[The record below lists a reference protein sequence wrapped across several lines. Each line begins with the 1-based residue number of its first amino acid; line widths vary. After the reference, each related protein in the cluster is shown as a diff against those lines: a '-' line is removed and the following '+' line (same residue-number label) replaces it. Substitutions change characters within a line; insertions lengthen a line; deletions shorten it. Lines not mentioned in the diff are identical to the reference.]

1 MPAAPGAAY
10 TRRLSRLCGCSTMKH
25 PLWRVPALALAFTLT
40 LLLGPAE
47 VLASDTGSGAAPKV
61 LRLAFPSREN
71 NLDPAQVSDVVSV
84 AIVASFFDSP
94 LTYDHLARP
103 ARLKPNTAALPEVN
117 EDHTRFVLRIKP
129 GIFFPE
135 HAAFKGK
142 PRELVAQDYVYSI
155 KRYYDP
161 ATRSPTLFHYEGA
174 GLLGLSELR
183 KKALDE
189 KKPFDY
195 DTPVEGLRAIDRY
208 TLELR
213 TARPA
218 PRLPYVLASPAL
230 AGALAREVVELDP
243 TTIGERPH
251 GTGMFKLGAWKRG
264 ARIVL
269 ERNPAYREHRYDA
282 EPNADDAA
290 GQAILRAQ
298 RGRLLPMLDRVE
310 INIIEEGQP
319 RWLAFL
325 NQQVDMLAVPNEF
338 ANLAAPNGQIA
349 PNLAKRGIQRH
360 FEVATS
366 VFYTYFGM
374 EHPVTGGYEP
384 HKVAL
389 RRAVAM
395 AYDAQ
400 QEIDLVRRGQGVV
413 PQSILPPGIPG
424 HDPRLKSE
432 MSDHS
437 LPRAKALL
445 EMYGYVDRNGDG
457 WREQPDGSPLEL
469 ELSSETTQLSRALQ
483 TVWQKSMA
491 KLGVKISFKTA
502 QWQENIKASRAGK
515 LMMWNTGWVAA
526 IPDASYFL
534 DVLYGPNKGMSNH
547 ARFNLPALNELH
559 LLQRQMPDGPE
570 RFALVQ
576 QALKLS
582 LAYMPIKATAHPI
595 NSWLTHAGVA
605 GYMPHPFIR
614 DYWRFMS
621 VEPPSSLA
629 LATPRGGRPPAARQS
644 RFRGGELDNV
654 AQAPSAGDTP

>member
-1 MPAAPGAAY
+1 MRSKQHAWGRPTLAAFSG
-10 TRRLSRLCGCSTMKH
+10 RSTMLT
-25 PLWRVPALALAFTLT
+25 PLWRAPVLALALT
-40 LLLGPAE
+40 LLLAPA
-47 VLASDTGSGAAPKV
+47 ASPANTAAPVASAATPKV

-117 EDHTRFVLRIKP
+117 EDHTRFVLRLKP
-129 GIFFPE
+129 GIFFADHP
-135 HAAFKGK
+135 AFKGRK
-142 PRELVAQDYVYSI
+142 RELVAEDYVYSI

-183 KKALDE
+183 KKAVDT
-189 KKPFDY
+189 KKPFEY
-195 DTPVEGLRAIDRY
+195 DTPVEGIRALDRY
-208 TLELR
+208 TLEIR

-230 AGALAREVVELDP
+230 AGAQAREIVEIDP
-243 TTIGERPH
+243 TTIGERPV

-264 ARIVL
+264 SRIVL
-269 ERNPAYREHRYDA
+269 ERNPGYRENLYDA
-282 EPNADDAA
+282 EPAEGDAA
-290 GQAILRAQ
+290 GQAVLRQ
-298 RGRLLPMLDRVE
+298 HRGRRLPMLDRVE

-325 NQQVDMLAVPNEF
+325 NHQIDMLAVPNEF
-338 ANLAAPNGQIA
+338 ANLAAPNGKVA

-366 VFYTYFGM
+366 TFYTYFGM

-424 HDPRLKSE
+424 YDPRLKSE
-432 MSDHS
+432 MSDRA

-445 EMYGYVDRNGDG
+445 DLYGYVDRNGDG
-457 WREQPDGSPLEL
+457 WRDQPDGSPLVL

-483 TVWQKSMA
+483 TVWQKSMKA
-491 KLGVKISFKTA
+491 LGVKIEFKTA

-547 ARFNLPALNELH
+547 SRFNLPALNELH
-559 LLQRQMPDGPE
+559 LQQRQMPDGPE

-582 LAYMPIKATAHPI
+582 LAYMPIKATSHPI
-595 NSWLTHAGVA
+595 NSWLTHAGVS
-605 GYMPHPFIR
+605 GYVPHPFIR
-614 DYWRFMS
+614 DYWRHMDIDMS
-621 VEPPSSLA
+621 LV
-629 LATPRGGRPPAARQS
+629 PA
-644 RFRGGELDNV
+644 
-654 AQAPSAGDTP
+654 SAH